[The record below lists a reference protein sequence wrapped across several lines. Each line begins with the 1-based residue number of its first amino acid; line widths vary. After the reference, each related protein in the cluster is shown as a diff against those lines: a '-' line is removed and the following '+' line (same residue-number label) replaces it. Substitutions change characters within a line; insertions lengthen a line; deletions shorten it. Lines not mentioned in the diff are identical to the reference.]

1 MYVAD
6 GVQDVGITGIDWIRE
21 TGANVEKVLDLEYG
35 KVKIVTAFPKS
46 APYEKSSELLEDYWK
61 NGRSVRVS
69 AEYLNITAEYL
80 KSIPIYKKLFGN
92 KEPMIIT
99 PWWRKG
105 DNPKAS
111 VYLSFGATEAKP
123 PEIADLIVDVT
134 ETGTTLE
141 QNNLRQAETIMVS
154 TAHLI
159 TNKSALKDRWKR
171 EKIFDLKVMLR
182 GVVEAQKKL
191 HIFVNVKE
199 ENLQKLLSQLPSLKR
214 PTISPLSEK
223 GWFAVNTVI
232 GRSDLLKMLPTL
244 RKLTQGLVVHEP
256 QQILS
261 LEEFAGENGEK

>member
-1 MYVAD
+1 
-6 GVQDVGITGIDWIRE
+6 
-21 TGANVEKVLDLEYG
+21 
-35 KVKIVTAFPKS
+35 
-46 APYEKSSELLEDYWK
+46 
-61 NGRSVRVS
+61 
-69 AEYLNITAEYL
+69 
-80 KSIPIYKKLFGN
+80 
-92 KEPMIIT
+92 
-99 PWWRKG
+99 
-105 DNPKAS
+105 
-111 VYLSFGATEAKP
+111 
-123 PEIADLIVDVT
+123 
-134 ETGTTLE
+134 
-141 QNNLRQAETIMVS
+141 MVS

-232 GRSDLLKMLPTL
+232 GRSDLLKMLPIL

-261 LEEFAGENGEK
+261 LEEFAGENGGK